1 MSAPIDIRDARVPP
15 QNLEAE
21 KSVLGSMLIDA
32 RAAVRALERL
42 RPGDFYLERH
52 QDLFSAM
59 KQLSESGTPLDAIT
73 LVDELD
79 RRGVLQMAGGFTYI
93 TDLTVFTISAANI
106 EQYIAIVEEKSAL
119 RELIAAGNAIVNEAF
134 DSDMELGATLAQAE
148 KRVFDIAL
156 KKSVRSLLP
165 IKPDLD
171 IVYSRISEW
180 METRGQMSGVPSG
193 FYELDGKLNG
203 FQKSDLIII
212 AGRPAM
218 GKTTFAMNIAQ
229 HAATREGKTVAVFS
243 LEMSR
248 EQLVLRILC
257 SEAEVDMSKVRSG
270 DIGMTE
276 LEKLANA
283 MLPLAKA
290 HIIVDDTAGISVG
303 EIQSK
308 CRRLKL
314 EQGLD
319 MVVIDYLQLMQ
330 PSGRSEN
337 RQQEI
342 SQLTRALKIMAREL
356 DVPVIVLA
364 QLSRAPEQRANHR
377 PMMSDLRES
386 GSIEQDADIILMLYR
401 EAVYAEAEG
410 EVADNTAEVIIS
422 KHRNGPT
429 GVVNVQW
436 WGEFTKFKN
445 PAYREE

>member
-1 MSAPIDIRDARVPP
+1 MSAPEGIRDARVPP

-106 EQYIAIVEEKSAL
+106 EQYITIVEEKSAL
-119 RELIAAGNAIVNEAF
+119 RELIEAGNAIVNEAF

-203 FQKSDLIII
+203 FQKSDLIIV

-229 HAATREGKTVAVFS
+229 HAATREGKCVAVFS

-248 EQLVLRILC
+248 EQLVLRLLC
-257 SEAEVDMSKVRSG
+257 SEAEVDMSKVRAG
-270 DIGMTE
+270 EIGMTE

-283 MLPLAKA
+283 MLPLARA
-290 HIIVDDTAGISVG
+290 RIIVDDTAGISAG

-314 EQGLD
+314 ESGLD

-330 PSGRSEN
+330 PSGKTEN

-356 DVPVIVLA
+356 DGPVIVLA